1 MYGDTSFVIGCVKWV
16 KTAENQ
22 LYLGYLDF
30 IENQHLYFNC
40 MKLLS
45 IPNLFCKLSF
55 LTSQKFIFFA
65 VSFENM
71 CNFNQKITT
80 IWYHLNSKLMHI
92 IFYCFNIFLF
102 FYDFFSTAYI
112 DYLPLRVQTFIFTKL
127 DWQKTNWV
135 EIVIN

>member
-40 MKLLS
+40 IKLSS

-80 IWYHLNSKLMHI
+80 I
-92 IFYCFNIFLF
+92 
-102 FYDFFSTAYI
+102 
-112 DYLPLRVQTFIFTKL
+112 
-127 DWQKTNWV
+127 
-135 EIVIN
+135 